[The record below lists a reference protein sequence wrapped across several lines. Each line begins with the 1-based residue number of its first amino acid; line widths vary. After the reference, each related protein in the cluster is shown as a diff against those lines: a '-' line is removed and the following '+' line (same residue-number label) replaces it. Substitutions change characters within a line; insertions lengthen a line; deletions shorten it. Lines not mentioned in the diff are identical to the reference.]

1 MKVKKNKSNLKTK
14 QDRKALCAILVL
26 FVLSV
31 VLYIFVGEKYT
42 TFILLF
48 ILLVLLTGFI
58 FVRLSKPKLSF
69 KFSGQSSSHK
79 QKKELL
85 TFTIK
90 NSSKMPVFNLHFDI
104 VVKNVLMDKED
115 VVHMIVSLKRGEDKK
130 QSVLIGDSYCGE
142 LNIRISNIYISDAF
156 GIFKRSCDEGAV
168 HHHYVLP
175 SMAERFV
182 RDDQI
187 SKYDMESY
195 KYSQDKIGNDP
206 SETFGI
212 RAYRGGD
219 SIKAIHWKLSAKHDE
234 LMLREFGLP
243 IENNLLILID
253 KNLTDEVT
261 LTNEDRD
268 ICHDNFTSL
277 SYSIV
282 KKGTAH
288 TIGWYNYDKEK
299 FEIYRINTTEDLYNA
314 TFSLLSS
321 PYKKSALSTETHL
334 IESGLDMGYANFI
347 YVSYNETQ
355 IERLR
360 EYGEVNIYTK
370 DGFI

>member
-1 MKVKKNKSNLKTK
+1 MKIKKKKSIAKAK
-14 QDRKALCAILVL
+14 QDRKALGAILIL

-31 VLYIFVGEKYT
+31 LLYIFVGEKYT

-48 ILLVLLTGFI
+48 ILLVLLTSFI
-58 FVRLSKPKLSF
+58 FVRLSKPKASF
-69 KFSGQSSSHK
+69 KLSGQSQSHK
-79 QKKELL
+79 GEKELL
-85 TFTIK
+85 TFTIT
-90 NSSKMPVFNLHFDI
+90 NNSKMPLFNLHFDI
-104 VVKNVLMDKED
+104 VVKNVITDNED
-115 VVHMIVSLKRGEDKK
+115 TAHMILSLKKGEEKK
-130 QSVLIGDSYCGE
+130 QTVLIGDSYCGE
-142 LNIRISNIYISDAF
+142 LNIRIKNVYTSDAF
-156 GIFKRSCDEGAV
+156 GIFKRSCDEGAEY
-168 HHHYVLP
+168 HHYVLP
-175 SMAERFV
+175 SMSERFV
-182 RDDQI
+182 NDDQI
-187 SKYDMESY
+187 NKYDMESY
-195 KYSQDKIGNDP
+195 KYSQNKIGNDP

-243 IENNLLILID
+243 IENNLIILID
-253 KNLTDEVT
+253 KNLNDEVH

-288 TIGWYNYDKEK
+288 TIGWYNYDKK
-299 FEIYRINTTEDLYNA
+299 IFEIYRINTLEDLYNA
-314 TFSLLSS
+314 IPSLLSS

-334 IESGLDMGYANFI
+334 IGSGLDMGYANFI
-347 YVSYNETQ
+347 YVSYNETE

-360 EYGEVNIYTK
+360 GYGEVNIYTK